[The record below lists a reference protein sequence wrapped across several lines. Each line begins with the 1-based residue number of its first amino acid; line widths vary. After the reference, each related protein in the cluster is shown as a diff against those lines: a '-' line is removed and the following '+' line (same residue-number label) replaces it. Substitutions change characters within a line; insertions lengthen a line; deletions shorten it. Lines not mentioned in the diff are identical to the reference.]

1 MTFRIDYSIVA
12 RHDIREIYQYIAYHL
27 CQPEAASRQINHI
40 MEEIRSLEFMPMRY
54 KLYEEEP
61 WNSMGLRVLPVDNYL
76 VFYLLNEA
84 NGVVNI
90 VHIMYGGRDIS
101 KHFHDIWIKL

>member
-1 MTFRIDYSIVA
+1 
-12 RHDIREIYQYIAYHL
+12 
-27 CQPEAASRQINHI
+27 

-90 VHIMYGGRDIS
+90 VHIMYEVEIFLNSFMTFGLNFRTSSI
-101 KHFHDIWIKL
+101 

>member
-27 CQPEAASRQINHI
+27 CQPEAASRQINHN

-76 VFYLLNEA
+76 VFYLLNEV

-90 VHIMYGGRDIS
+90 VHVMYGGRDIS
-101 KHFHDIWIKL
+101 KQFHDLWIKL

>member
-1 MTFRIDYSIVA
+1 
-12 RHDIREIYQYIAYHL
+12 
-27 CQPEAASRQINHI
+27 
-40 MEEIRSLEFMPMRY
+40 MPMRY

-61 WNSMGLRVLPVDNYL
+61 WHSLGLRVLPVGNYL

-101 KHFHDIWIKL
+101 KQFHDIWIKKAARLISSCFSHDQLCEYNYHNRYTTYHHSWCS

>member
-1 MTFRIDYSIVA
+1 
-12 RHDIREIYQYIAYHL
+12 
-27 CQPEAASRQINHI
+27 
-40 MEEIRSLEFMPMRY
+40 MPMRY

-61 WNSMGLRVLPVDNYL
+61 WHSLGLRVLLVGNYL

-101 KHFHDIWIKL
+101 KQFHDIWIKKAARLVSSCFSHDKLCKYHYYNRYTTYRHSWCS